1 MCDGAHWNGNCGNVT
16 KTTTDKQERSNRFC
30 GAWMNY
36 YEIIISFAQV
46 GGEALAHFVS
56 HKMSF
61 TNEVRGNNVL
71 PSHHSTN
78 RDRRKG
84 ILSTCKEQFSLQNAG
99 VLKVQSIVL
108 ILSLLPRCDFY
119 LNQLLHRYQC
129 NNLCQ
134 CPHCC
139 VLLPVQANIGKVP
152 SAGIS
157 SHYISLTCLLQLCRS
172 VLLNQFWPTLKS
184 MWTYYSMSTH
194 ASKM

>member
-1 MCDGAHWNGNCGNVT
+1 MCEGAHWNGNCGKVT
-16 KTTTDKQERSNRFC
+16 KTTTDKQESSNRFC

-84 ILSTCKEQFSLQNAG
+84 ILST
-99 VLKVQSIVL
+99 
-108 ILSLLPRCDFY
+108 
-119 LNQLLHRYQC
+119 
-129 NNLCQ
+129 
-134 CPHCC
+134 
-139 VLLPVQANIGKVP
+139 
-152 SAGIS
+152 
-157 SHYISLTCLLQLCRS
+157 
-172 VLLNQFWPTLKS
+172 
-184 MWTYYSMSTH
+184 
-194 ASKM
+194 